1 MDQEHLNPEA
11 LNFPFPAIIGVDEAK
26 KALLAALVS
35 DDIRTVLIQG
45 GTGSAKTTLIRSLTG
60 ISEREVLNLPLGT
73 NDDQVF
79 GIIDLEETLLTG
91 ERRMMPGILQK
102 SDLNILHA
110 DDINLMDHSLL
121 DQLLESV
128 NRQKALVE
136 REGLSYEYRCRTTF
150 IGTMNISEN
159 SLSPHLLDRFDIC
172 VRIPPTD
179 DTDLRYQIVKRRVDY
194 DNDPEGYVQ
203 SFVEECSGIK
213 KIVSDARQRMPFVTI
228 PDDILTLISELCI
241 KSGCEGLR
249 GDLAV
254 AKTSMA
260 IAALNG
266 RDVVSLDDMKE
277 AAHLCLRHRITESP
291 DNNSSSSSNTGNDIS
306 NSEPPPMS
314 SDKGTGSRSDS
325 QEVNNENTGEG
336 DVTEDTVFA
345 VGATFSVIDFV
356 SLKPLGY
363 MGSSKGGGKHEK
375 IRSPDRTGRYI
386 RSEMP
391 KGEVND
397 LAFDATI
404 RVAAPY
410 QKYRQRGDMAI
421 VLEKSDLRQKVRER
435 KNGVSIMFLV
445 DASGSMGARKR
456 MVAVKGAVFSL
467 LKESYQNRDKVGLI
481 SFRKDK
487 AEILLPFTKSVDFA
501 YKKLKEM
508 PTGGTTPLA
517 AAILK
522 AHLETKKEQRIN
534 PGEKCYVV
542 LTTDGRANSSITGGD
557 ALADAMNMAAT
568 VGKDRSAIWIVVDT
582 GIGYPHLDNALHLSE
597 RLNGIYLRLEDLK
610 ADNLAHRIKSIVKN
624 RVIG

>member
-1 MDQEHLNPEA
+1 MDQEHLNSGTI
-11 LNFPFPAIIGVDEAK
+11 NFPFPAVIGVDEAK
-26 KALLAALVS
+26 RALLVALVS
-35 DDIRTVLIQG
+35 DDVHTVLIQG
-45 GTGSAKTTLIRSLTG
+45 GTGSAKTTLVRSISG
-60 ISEREVLNLPLGT
+60 ISDREVFNLPLGT

-79 GIIDLEETLLTG
+79 GIIDMEETLLSG
-91 ERRMMPGILQK
+91 ERRMMPGVLEK
-102 SDLNILHA
+102 SDLNVLHA
-110 DDINLMDHSLL
+110 DDVNLIDHSLL

-136 REGLSYEYRCRTTF
+136 REGISREYPCRTTF

-159 SLSPHLLDRFDIC
+159 PLSPHLLDRFDIC
-172 VRIPPTD
+172 VRIPVTD
-179 DTDLRYQIVKRRVDY
+179 DMDIRYQIVKRRVDF
-194 DNDPEGYVQ
+194 DADPEGYVS
-203 SFVEECSGIK
+203 SFDEECASIRK
-213 KIVSDARQRMPFVTI
+213 QIDDARERMPYVTI
-228 PDDILTLISELCI
+228 PDDILTLVAELCI
-241 KSGCEGLR
+241 KSGCEGHR
-249 GDLAV
+249 GDIAV
-254 AKTSMA
+254 ANVSKA

-266 RDVVSLDDMKE
+266 HDIVSLDDMKE

-291 DNNSSSSSNTGNDIS
+291 ENSSSSSSRSGNELS
-306 NSEPPPMS
+306 SSEPPPMS
-314 SDKGTGSRSDS
+314 SDKGSGSRNDS
-325 QEVNNENTGEG
+325 KERNEETSG
-336 DVTEDTVFA
+336 DKDVAEDTVFA
-345 VGATFSVIDFV
+345 VGSTFSVIDFV

-386 RSEMP
+386 RSEIP
-391 KGEVND
+391 KSEVND

-522 AHLETKKEQRIN
+522 AHLETKKEQRLN

-542 LTTDGRANSSITGGD
+542 LTTDGRANSSVTGGD
-557 ALADAMNMAAT
+557 ALADAMNIAAT
-568 VGKDRSAIWIVVDT
+568 VGKDGSAIWIVVDT

>member
-1 MDQEHLNPEA
+1 MDQEHLNSGTID
-11 LNFPFPAIIGVDEAK
+11 FPFPAIIGVDEAK
-26 KALLAALVS
+26 RALLVALIS
-35 DDIRTVLIQG
+35 DDVHTVLIQG
-45 GTGSAKTTLIRSLTG
+45 GTGSAKTTLVRSVSG
-60 ISEREVLNLPLGT
+60 ISDREVFNLPLGT

-79 GIIDLEETLLTG
+79 GIIDMEETLLSG
-91 ERRMMPGILQK
+91 ERRMMPGVLEK

-110 DDINLMDHSLL
+110 DDVNLIDHSLL

-136 REGLSYEYRCRTTF
+136 REGISREYPCRTTF

-159 SLSPHLLDRFDIC
+159 PMSPHLLDRFDIC
-172 VRIPPTD
+172 VRIPVTD
-179 DTDLRYQIVKRRVDY
+179 DMDIRYQIVKRRVDF
-194 DNDPEGYVQ
+194 DADPEGYVS
-203 SFVEECSGIK
+203 SFNDEIASIRK
-213 KIVSDARQRMPFVTI
+213 QINDARERIPYVTI
-228 PDDILTLISELCI
+228 PDDILTLVAELCI
-241 KSGCEGLR
+241 KSGCEGHR
-249 GDLAV
+249 GDIAV
-254 AKTSMA
+254 ANVSKA

-266 RDVVSLDDMKE
+266 HDIVSLDDMKE

-291 DNNSSSSSNTGNDIS
+291 ENSSSSSSRSGNELS
-306 NSEPPPMS
+306 SSEPPPMS
-314 SDKGTGSRSDS
+314 SDKGSGSRNDS
-325 QEVNNENTGEG
+325 KERNEETTGDN
-336 DVTEDTVFA
+336 DVAEDTVFA
-345 VGATFSVIDFV
+345 VGSTFSVIDFV

-386 RSEMP
+386 RSEIP
-391 KGEVND
+391 KSEVND

-522 AHLETKKEQRIN
+522 AHLETKKEQRLN

-542 LTTDGRANSSITGGD
+542 LTTDGRANSSVTGGD
-557 ALADAMNMAAT
+557 ALADAMNIAAT
-568 VGKDRSAIWIVVDT
+568 VGKDGSAIWIVVDT

>member
-1 MDQEHLNPEA
+1 MDQEHLNSGTID
-11 LNFPFPAIIGVDEAK
+11 FPFPAIIGVDEAK
-26 KALLAALVS
+26 RALLVALVS
-35 DDIRTVLIQG
+35 DDVHTVLIQG
-45 GTGSAKTTLIRSLTG
+45 GTGSAKTTLVRSVSG
-60 ISEREVLNLPLGT
+60 ISDREVFNLPLGT

-79 GIIDLEETLLTG
+79 GIIDMEETLLSG
-91 ERRMMPGILQK
+91 ERRMMPGVLEK

-110 DDINLMDHSLL
+110 DDVNLIDHPLL

-136 REGLSYEYRCRTTF
+136 REGISREYPCRTTF

-159 SLSPHLLDRFDIC
+159 PMSPHLLDRFDIC
-172 VRIPPTD
+172 VRIPVTD
-179 DTDLRYQIVKRRVDY
+179 DMDVRYQIVKRRVDF
-194 DNDPEGYVQ
+194 DADPEGYVS
-203 SFVEECSGIK
+203 SFYEECASIRK
-213 KIVSDARQRMPFVTI
+213 QINDARERIPYVTI
-228 PDDILTLISELCI
+228 PDDILTLVAELCI
-241 KSGCEGLR
+241 KSGCEGHR
-249 GDLAV
+249 GDIAV
-254 AKTSMA
+254 ANVSKA

-266 RDVVSLDDMKE
+266 HDIVSLDDMKE

-291 DNNSSSSSNTGNDIS
+291 ENSSSSSSRSGNELS
-306 NSEPPPMS
+306 SSEPPPMS
-314 SDKGTGSRSDS
+314 SDKGSGSRNDS
-325 QEVNNENTGEG
+325 KERNEETTGDN
-336 DVTEDTVFA
+336 DVAEDTVFA
-345 VGATFSVIDFV
+345 VGSTFSVIDFV

-386 RSEMP
+386 RSEIP
-391 KGEVND
+391 KSEVND

-522 AHLETKKEQRIN
+522 AHLETKKEQRLN

-542 LTTDGRANSSITGGD
+542 LTTDGRANSSVTGGD
-557 ALADAMNMAAT
+557 ALADAMNIAAT
-568 VGKDRSAIWIVVDT
+568 VGKDGSAIWIVVDT

>member
-1 MDQEHLNPEA
+1 MDQEHLNPSIFD
-11 LNFPFPAIIGVDEAK
+11 FPFPAIIGVDEVK
-26 KALLAALVS
+26 RALLVALVS
-35 DDIRTVLIQG
+35 DDVRSILIQG
-45 GTGSAKTTLIRSLTG
+45 GTGSAKTTLVRSLSG
-60 ISEREVLNLPLGT
+60 ISERDVVNLPLGT

-79 GIIDLEETLLTG
+79 GIIDLEETLLSG
-91 ERRMMPGILQK
+91 ERRLMPGILEK
-102 SDLNILHA
+102 ADGNILHA
-110 DDINLMDHSLL
+110 DDINLMDNSLL

-128 NRQKALVE
+128 IRRKVLVE
-136 REGLSYEYRCRTTF
+136 REGISSEYQCRTTF
-150 IGTMNISEN
+150 VGTMNVSEN
-159 SLSPHLLDRFDIC
+159 PLSSHILDRFDIC
-172 VRIPPTD
+172 VRVPHTD
-179 DTDLRYQIVKRRVDY
+179 DIDMRYQIVRRRVDY
-194 DNDPEGYVQ
+194 DADPEGYVS
-203 SFVEECSGIK
+203 SFSDECDSIRKDVEQ
-213 KIVSDARQRMPFVTI
+213 ARERLPYVTI
-228 PDDILTLISELCI
+228 SDDILTLIAELCI
-241 KSGCEGLR
+241 KSGCEGHR

-254 AKTSMA
+254 ANVSKA
-260 IAALNG
+260 ICALNG

-277 AAHLCLRHRITESP
+277 AAHLCLRHRITGSP
-291 DNNSSSSSNTGNDIS
+291 DSGSSSSSRSGNDIT

-314 SDKGTGSRSDS
+314 SDKGTGSRKDSKEMNEEAKGDSD
-325 QEVNNENTGEG
+325 VA
-336 DVTEDTVFA
+336 EDTVFA
-345 VGATFSVIDFV
+345 VGSTFSVIDFV

-386 RSEMP
+386 RSEVP
-391 KGEVND
+391 KSDVND

-410 QKYRQRGDMAI
+410 QRFRERGDMAI

-435 KNGVSIMFLV
+435 KNGISIMFLV

-542 LTTDGRANSSITGGD
+542 LTTDGRANSSVTGGD
-557 ALADAMNMAAT
+557 ALVDAMNIASM
-568 VGKDRSAIWIVVDT
+568 VGKEQSAIWIVVDT
-582 GIGYPHLDNALHLSE
+582 GVGYPHLDNALHLSE

>member
-1 MDQEHLNPEA
+1 MDQEHLNSGTID
-11 LNFPFPAIIGVDEAK
+11 FPFPAIIGVDEAK
-26 KALLAALVS
+26 RALLVALVS
-35 DDIRTVLIQG
+35 DDVHTVLIQG
-45 GTGSAKTTLIRSLTG
+45 GTGSAKTTLVRSVSG
-60 ISEREVLNLPLGT
+60 ISDREVFNLPLGT

-79 GIIDLEETLLTG
+79 GIIDMEETLLSG
-91 ERRMMPGILQK
+91 ERRMMPGVLEK

-110 DDINLMDHSLL
+110 DDVNLIDHSLL

-136 REGLSYEYRCRTTF
+136 REGISREYPCRTTF

-159 SLSPHLLDRFDIC
+159 PMSPHLLDRFDIC
-172 VRIPPTD
+172 VRIPVTD
-179 DTDLRYQIVKRRVDY
+179 DMDIRYQIVKRRVDF
-194 DNDPEGYVQ
+194 DADPEGYVS
-203 SFVEECSGIK
+203 SFNDEIASIRK
-213 KIVSDARQRMPFVTI
+213 QINDARERMPYVII
-228 PDDILTLISELCI
+228 PDDILTLVAELCI
-241 KSGCEGLR
+241 KSGCEGHR
-249 GDLAV
+249 GDIAV
-254 AKTSMA
+254 ANVSKA

-266 RDVVSLDDMKE
+266 HDVVSLDDMKE

-291 DNNSSSSSNTGNDIS
+291 ENSSSSSSRSGNELS
-306 NSEPPPMS
+306 SSEPPPMS
-314 SDKGTGSRSDS
+314 SDKGSGSRNDS
-325 QEVNNENTGEG
+325 KERNEETTGDN
-336 DVTEDTVFA
+336 DVAEDTVFA
-345 VGATFSVIDFV
+345 VGSTFSVIDFV

-386 RSEMP
+386 RSEIP
-391 KGEVND
+391 KSEVND

-522 AHLETKKEQRIN
+522 AHLETKKEQRLN

-542 LTTDGRANSSITGGD
+542 LTTDGRANSSVTGGD
-557 ALADAMNMAAT
+557 ALADAMNIAAT
-568 VGKDRSAIWIVVDT
+568 VGKDGSAIWIVVDT